1 MRKIRSVSDYF
12 IIASGS
18 STTQVRAISDNI
30 IEVLKCKG
38 ERVRHTE
45 GAREA
50 IWILL
55 DYGDVVVHIFLEET
69 RAFYRL
75 EKLWSNVPKKK
86 FVETRFKT
94 RAKAVPKPKRVA
106 KRAVGK
112 KKRQNVLWRN
122 RKRGRSTS

>member
-1 MRKIRSVSDYF
+1 MRRIPSVADYF
-12 IIASGS
+12 VIASGS

-50 IWILL
+50 LWILL
-55 DYGDVVVHIFLEET
+55 DYGDVVAHIFLEET
-69 RAFYRL
+69 RAFYEL

-86 FVETRFKT
+86 FV
-94 RAKAVPKPKRVA
+94 
-106 KRAVGK
+106 
-112 KKRQNVLWRN
+112 RQNALWRN
-122 RKRGRSTS
+122 RKRGRSIS